1 MVEIMGA
8 PEIICLTVA
17 TAVSIIYIVGMIL
30 FRKWTKN
37 DNKDDK
43 ENKDE

>member
-17 TAVSIIYIVGMIL
+17 TAVSIIYIVGLIL

-43 ENKDE
+43 EKKDE

>member
-1 MVEIMGA
+1 MGA

-17 TAVSIIYIVGMIL
+17 TAASIIYIVGMIL
-30 FRKWTKN
+30 FRKWTNN

>member
-30 FRKWTKN
+30 FRKWTK
-37 DNKDDK
+37 DANKDDK

>member
-17 TAVSIIYIVGMIL
+17 TAVSIIYIVGTIL
-30 FRKWTKN
+30 FRKWTK
-37 DNKDDK
+37 DANKDDK

>member
-30 FRKWTKN
+30 FRKWTK
-37 DNKDDK
+37 KDDK
-43 ENKDE
+43 GDEENKNE

>member
-8 PEIICLTVA
+8 PEIICFTVA

-30 FRKWTKN
+30 FRKWTK
-37 DNKDDK
+37 DANKDGK